1 MDGAPK
7 VRTFFDGNGND
18 STSAVLAHLA
28 AHRALT
34 IADLYI
40 INTAPSYAGQYMGRQ
55 FLLTSYPS
63 PLNWN
68 FKGVFSPAAIDRNE
82 VESKIGLEADK
93 LEVTWSPKLTDILA
107 DDGSGPPPVTLLTA
121 LQGFGAGVF
130 DNGILE
136 VWRCVMPT
144 PGDCNTLGACLL
156 FGGRI
161 GDLEPDRLSVK
172 ITVQSRLECLNIQ
185 VPTNTIEPT
194 NILAQYSTGYI
205 PAGAPTSFA
214 VVAGTTVN
222 KVFADASPTMIDG
235 TYDSGYIVFT
245 GGKLAGTYR
254 AVRAQTVESGHHA
267 FYLLE
272 PLPFVPAVSDA
283 LGAFAPFPRSIDD
296 ALALALGVAGFRNV
310 PSPTNSPVVIG

>member
-1 MDGAPK
+1 M
-7 VRTFFDGNGND
+7 RTFFDGNGND

-34 IADLYI
+34 VADLYI
-40 INTAPSYAGQYMGRQ
+40 INTAPSYTGQYLGKQ
-55 FLLTSYPS
+55 FLLTDYPS
-63 PLNWN
+63 QLNWN
-68 FKGVFSPAAIDRNE
+68 FKGVFSPAAISRNE
-82 VESKIGLEADK
+82 VESKIGLEADT
-93 LEVTWSPKLTDILA
+93 LEVTWSPRLTDILA

-144 PGDCNTLGACLL
+144 PGDCNTLGACLM

-161 GDLEPDRLSVK
+161 GDLEPDRLAVK
-172 ITVQSRLECLNIQ
+172 ITVQSRLEVLNVQ
-185 VPTNTIEPT
+185 VPTNVIEPT
-194 NILAQYSTGYI
+194 NILAQYSTGFI
-205 PAGAPTSFA
+205 PAGAPSSFA
-214 VVAGTTVN
+214 VVAGTTVA
-222 KVFADASPTMIDG
+222 KVFADASPTMPQG

-272 PLPFVPAVSDA
+272 PLPFVPAVSDL
-283 LGAFAPFPRSIDD
+283 LGAFAPIPRDFQGAIDAGQAVAAFP
-296 ALALALGVAGFRNV
+296 FV
-310 PSPTNSPVVIG
+310 PSPVNSAVVIA